1 MVKNIMTTRTLIG
14 SVCFT
19 ITGSFL
25 TEHAR
30 GLVLSKEPR
39 EAKDFLIESLEGM
52 TEDLATKILKGEA
65 MLSGS
70 TSDEEG
76 IFMTE
81 QVQDEEFEYYTK
93 TFKFQ
98 NAGILRHNGKYYRP
112 KLHVTSYDINDFQH
126 ARKILGDNIY
136 RSHETA
142 KARASYYAYDGM
154 IPSAPSTSYDKRE
167 GCVPNNFETNIVVL
181 WELVSDFPS
190 WIKPHKNAQEALDDY
205 LSVCWLSCVGAADNW
220 QTFDEK
226 VAEKIK
232 EFKNDDENMRLI
244 HEIDPHSD
252 IRDQLKYNTYQNDI
266 VQYRKKIE
274 KQAGPIDGDGWIRL
288 PIFNKYMDSAPRDT
302 PDSYLPIPKA
312 PFMIWALQR
321 GIPSKLDV
329 LPSWDC
335 VAPSGMKMYNDSR
348 EHSDW
353 VIGAGF
359 DPETFYQEQSNINDC
374 AYAYGIKL
382 AEEILKFEFLPLS
395 KSDKKSVYGT
405 IKYIKPGE
413 TLEAGEI
420 GAIPHAGVE
429 YDAALRSAHKHGT
442 ALICKVGGRLAH
454 VAIVGRE
461 LNVPIIMWEKID
473 EIFQGTNV
481 TIDLENGKIQIHTI

>member
-1 MVKNIMTTRTLIG
+1 MVTIIMGKRLIG
-14 SVCFT
+14 SVSFS
-19 ITGSFL
+19 ITGAFL

-65 MLSGS
+65 MLDGV
-70 TSDEEG
+70 TNEDGG
-76 IFMTE
+76 IFMTA
-81 QVQDEEFEYYTK
+81 QVDNEELQYYLE

-98 NAGILRHNGKYYRP
+98 NAGILRHNDKYYRP
-112 KLHVTSYDINDFQH
+112 KIHVTSYDINDFQH
-126 ARKILGDNIY
+126 ARKILGNDIQ

-142 KARASYYAYDGM
+142 KARASFYAYDGM
-154 IPSAPSTSYDKRE
+154 IASAPSTSYDKRD

-181 WELVSDFPS
+181 WELISDFPS
-190 WIKPHKNAQEALDDY
+190 WVKPHKKAQDALDDF
-205 LSVCWLSCVGAADNW
+205 LSVRRLEIAGAADNW

-226 VAEKIK
+226 VAEKIA
-232 EFKNDDENMRLI
+232 EFENDDENMRLI
-244 HEIDPHSD
+244 HEIDPHCD
-252 IRDQLKYNTYQNDI
+252 IREQLEYNAYQNDL
-266 VQYRKKIE
+266 VQYRRKIE

-288 PIFNKYMDSAPRDT
+288 PVYNDYLNSSHKEV
-302 PDSYLPIPKA
+302 PDSYLFIPKA

-335 VAPSGMKMYNDSR
+335 VAPSGLKMYNDSR

-382 AEEILKFEFLPLS
+382 AEEILKFDFLPLS
-395 KSDKKSVYGT
+395 KSDKKLVYGT
-405 IKYIKPGE
+405 IKYVKPGE

-442 ALICKVGGRLAH
+442 ALICKMGGRLAH

-481 TIDLENGKIQIHTI
+481 TIDLENGKIQVHTI